1 MEKLRLHLAHLNLL
15 AIPNSPLCQRPVH
28 PNQPIRQSDHWTV
41 PVGARGYRY
50 ETGRILMAEHSI
62 DNPPNKFFSARR
74 EKPEDDENQMGKREA
89 CQAQRQAE

>member
-28 PNQPIRQSDHWTV
+28 PNQTIRQSDDWTV
-41 PVGARGYRY
+41 HLEARGYRH

-74 EKPEDDENQMGKREA
+74 EKPRDHGNTWATGSLEGA
-89 CQAQRQAE
+89 